1 MAKAE
6 KPTSRQETDLVLA
19 MSENITP
26 HSQEQK
32 CLLLQNWTQEVFF
45 VNVIIDTQYIIDN
58 YPPNQSKDNPPMIF
72 PNRKGFNP
80 IYMVTSGE
88 NNINSGTDNL
98 QVNAYVGDQICWA
111 SQSETSN
118 FDHSVYIYAIKPVQ
132 GKVFSQ
138 NDVRYSCY
146 NKTIVVPS
154 KNDPTLMVEEKR
166 TFPFMTAPIED
177 TGTESYHI
185 WFAIYK
191 REGTTQKLYGYFRED
206 PTIVVNG

>member
-1 MAKAE
+1 
-6 KPTSRQETDLVLA
+6 
-19 MSENITP
+19 MSENMMTLN
-26 HSQEQK
+26 QELK
-32 CLLLQNWTQEVFF
+32 NLLQLSSTQQVIY
-45 VNVIIDTQYIIDN
+45 VNVTIDTQYIIKN
-58 YPPNQSKDNPPMIF
+58 YSPNQSKDNPPMI
-72 PNRKGFNP
+72 NTNQKGFNP
-80 IYMVTSGE
+80 IYMVATQE
-88 NNINSGTDNL
+88 NSINSGTVNL
-98 QVNAYVGDQICWA
+98 QVNANVGDFICWA

-138 NDVRYSCY
+138 DDVRYSCY